1 MDVPPE
7 RFVRHRVKLFQL
19 ADAQRPLAHA
29 ALGRR
34 QDIQRFGADHGF
46 TSCSGNESGAQARKK
61 DTTFLSCCQ

>member
-1 MDVPPE
+1 MDVPPQ
-7 RFVRHRVKLFQL
+7 RFVRHTVKLLQL

-34 QDIQRFGADHGF
+34 QGIQQFGADHGF
-46 TSCSGNESGAQARKK
+46 TLCSGNDSGAQARKK